1 MSATWSSVAKAKD
14 VREEGSEE
22 AAPAPELSMQALA
35 ARLVLT
41 PAASS
46 GYASVHVNISM
57 SKANTSDG
65 GGGGGI
71 VQLLEVAKSVTQVVQ
86 VLSKQQRGAYREKR
100 LCELLDL
107 FLVAPTVQGST
118 ALGSSQKEPQTKA
131 ASGSDSDSNSDSS
144 SDSDSD
150 SDSDDEFERQAVRQ
164 AALRKEKQ
172 QACKAVLSALYRRE
186 CPEKLKEVGKAIQ
199 R

>member
-1 MSATWSSVAKAKD
+1 VSATWSSVAKAKD

-57 SKANTSDG
+57 SKANTSDGG

-131 ASGSDSDSNSDSS
+131 ASGSDSSGSDSE
-144 SDSDSD
+144 DSDDES